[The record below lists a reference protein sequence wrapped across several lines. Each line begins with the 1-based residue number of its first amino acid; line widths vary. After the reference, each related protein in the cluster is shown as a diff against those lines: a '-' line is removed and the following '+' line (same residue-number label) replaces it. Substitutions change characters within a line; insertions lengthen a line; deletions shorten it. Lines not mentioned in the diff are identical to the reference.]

1 MLRIGISGSYGGN
14 NLGDE
19 AILQGILQQL
29 RESLEA
35 HVTVFS
41 PDAEDTRRRHAVDH
55 VVPVRELSREEV
67 RPEVAGLDLL
77 VLGGGGILYDGK
89 ALTYLREV
97 ALAHELGVPVFVYAV
112 SVGPLFNPEARN
124 ALRDGLNRAAVITV
138 RDRGSQ
144 QLLEEIGVTAPVRV
158 TADPALLVAP
168 DPAVDESLAAEG
180 LTPGHRLIGIS
191 VREPGEA
198 APNLNVGHYHQLLA
212 NAADYMVDRYDATL
226 VFVPMEPRMLD
237 PQHSHAVIAGMAN
250 ARRALVLKRE
260 YSVAQTLSMMGHF
273 EFALGMRLHFLI
285 FAALQG
291 VPFLALPYSNKVTG
305 FIREFEMAT
314 PPVENINAGL
324 LLSYVDLAWDLRK
337 DLRKRIAS
345 HLPRLQERA
354 RETHRLLLELVKRI
368 ERRAE
373 RSA

>member
-1 MLRIGISGSYGGN
+1 MLHIGISGSYGGN

-29 RESLEA
+29 RESVDA
-35 HVTVFS
+35 RITVFS
-41 PDAEDTRRRHAVDH
+41 PNAEDTRVRHAVDR
-55 VVPVRELSREEV
+55 VVPVRDLSREEV
-67 RPEVAGLDLL
+67 RPEVAALDLL

-112 SVGPLFNPEARN
+112 SVGPLSNPEARN
-124 ALRDGLNRAAVITV
+124 AVREALNRAAVVTV

-144 QLLEEIGVTAPVRV
+144 RLLEEVGVTAPVQV
-158 TADPALLVAP
+158 TADPALLVGV

-180 LTPGHRLIGIS
+180 LTPGRRLIGIS

-198 APNLNVGHYHQLLA
+198 APHLDVAHYHQLLA
-212 NAADYMVDRYDATL
+212 NAADFMVDRYDATL
-226 VFVPMEPRMLD
+226 VFVPMEPRVLD
-237 PQHSHAVIAGMAN
+237 QQHSHAVIAGMAN
-250 ARRALVLKRE
+250 APRALVLKRD
-260 YSVAQTLSMMGHF
+260 YSVCQVLSMMGHF

-291 VPFLALPYSNKVTG
+291 VPFLALPYSGKVTG
-305 FIREFEMAT
+305 FIREFGMAM
-314 PPVENINAGL
+314 PQFEGINAGQ
-324 LLSYVDLAWDLRK
+324 LLSYVDRAWDLRK
-337 DLRKRIAS
+337 DLRGRIAS

-354 RETHRLLLELVKRI
+354 RETHRLLVDLAGRI
-368 ERRAE
+368 ERGIVREA
-373 RSA
+373 